1 MYGKTH
7 VVHGAIWGLGV
18 GLLAPSP
25 GLTVLC
31 AGAGAIAALGPDVD
45 HKPATAGRLLPP
57 VRWFV
62 QILSWMCGLPKHR
75 GITHTV
81 LFAVAIGAVTLFWLP
96 WALSLSITAGWLAA
110 LVGDW
115 ATKTSLPYVW
125 WPFSTEQR
133 RVSYKFLRVYTG
145 KRMERWVVY
154 PISVLALYGAVFL
167 TLALWVP

>member
-7 VVHGAIWGLGV
+7 AVHGAIWGLGV

-25 GLTVLC
+25 GLTVVCVGL
-31 AGAGAIAALGPDVD
+31 GAVSALGPDVD
-45 HKPATAGRLLPP
+45 HHASEAGRALPP

-62 QILSWMCGLPKHR
+62 RGLSRVLGLPAHR

-81 LFAVAIGAVTLFWLP
+81 LMAVAVGSVTLFWLP

-125 WPFSTEQR
+125 WPFSTEKK
-133 RVSYKFLRVYTG
+133 RVSYKFLRVHTG

-167 TLALWVP
+167 TLLW